1 VTTILSVLVVVLL
14 VGACIGAG
22 SVVLVALGL
31 GDHLARRERLP
42 WAFAIG
48 FGVFGWLIFLPAVG
62 QVLNPSVLFAAVVIC
77 CAGLIAARRLVG
89 PRQDAPVPIDA
100 VGWTL
105 WVLIA
110 VVAVLDLGEGLA
122 PPADGDSLAYHFALP
137 KQFLAAGGLEFI
149 PRAVDGATPMIVQM
163 TYLPA
168 LALGGERGLTLWTM
182 VSGWAAPVLTYVLC
196 RRALGV
202 NWSLAVAL
210 VLLTTPA
217 VLYGGGTGQVEI
229 RLALFALVAV
239 FAAVGAMSTG
249 MLSFAVLAGLGA
261 GFMAA
266 GKYTGLLFVAACG
279 LVILFQ
285 RRGLVHGVVFGA
297 AALAAGVQWY
307 AWHWYSIG
315 DPVFPMLFSL
325 FGVDDPA
332 VWNAAHDAYFR
343 SSFFGS
349 EVAVPANPWWFFAF
363 PFKATLDA
371 VPAFESRRTGLGVYV
386 LVLLPFA
393 VAGVWQYRRRL
404 LQSPLLPVA
413 AVILLFYGIWFFTAS
428 SQRVRHLL
436 PIYPLLL
443 ILVTIAAAAWAQS
456 RSRLMPL
463 VAAVSLVV
471 MVQTAGQAIAARN
484 AVLHMVTGGDREA
497 FLADNVHR
505 YQIVPW
511 INRNLGPDDRL
522 IHGFRQLNYLFDVGY
537 FFAHP
542 SFQALV
548 DVGPLPLPAAR
559 FLEQVRRLGISHMLS
574 APLADLA
581 VLKTPASGLN
591 AVARALHAA
600 GCIEPGPVI
609 EVSNRIS
616 RALPTIAI
624 SSERIQV
631 LRLRSDGCRL

>member
-1 VTTILSVLVVVLL
+1 MTTVLSGLVVVLL

-22 SVVLVALGL
+22 SMVLVGLGL

-62 QVLNPSVLFAAVVIC
+62 QALSTAVLVAAAVIC
-77 CAGLIAARRLVG
+77 CAGMIVIRGLLG

-105 WVLIA
+105 LVLIA
-110 VVAVLDLGEGLA
+110 AVAVLDLGEGLA

-182 VSGWAAPVLTYVLC
+182 VSGWAAPTLTYVLC

-202 NWSLAVAL
+202 NWSLAAAL

-217 VLYGGGTGQVEI
+217 ILYGGGTGQVET
-229 RLALFALVAV
+229 RLALFALVAA
-239 FAAVGAMSTG
+239 FAVVGALSTG
-249 MLSFAVLAGLGA
+249 KVSFAVLAGLGA

-285 RRGLVHGVVFGA
+285 RRGVVHGVVFGA
-297 AALAAGVQWY
+297 AALAAGIQWY

-325 FGVDDPA
+325 FGVNDPA
-332 VWNAAHDAYFR
+332 VWNAAHDAHFR

-349 EVAVPANPWWFFAF
+349 EVAVPATPWWFFAF

-371 VPAFESRRTGLGVYV
+371 VPAFESRRTGFGVYV
-386 LVLLPFA
+386 LLLLPFA
-393 VAGVWQYRRRL
+393 VAGLWQRRRRL
-404 LQSPLLPVA
+404 LRSRLLPVA
-413 AVILLFYGIWFFTAS
+413 AIILLFYGFWFFTAS

-443 ILVTIAAAAWAQS
+443 ILVTIAAAAWA
-456 RSRLMPL
+456 RSRLRLMAL
-463 VAAVSLVV
+463 VAAVALVV
-471 MVQTAGQAIAARN
+471 MVQTAGQVIAARK
-484 AVLHMVTGGDREA
+484 AFIHVVTGGDREA
-497 FLADNVHR
+497 FLAGNVHR

-511 INRNLGPDDRL
+511 ANRNLGADDRL
-522 IHGFRQLNYLFDVGY
+522 MHGFRQLNYLLDVGY
-537 FFAHP
+537 YFVHP

-548 DVGPLPLPAAR
+548 DVGSWPLPPGR
-559 FLEQVRRLGISHMLS
+559 FLKQARRLGISHVLTS
-574 APLADLA
+574 PLADLA
-581 VLKTPASGLN
+581 VSKTQASGLN
-591 AVARALHAA
+591 AVAPALHAA

-609 EVSNRIS
+609 EVSNLVS
-616 RALPTIAI
+616 RALPTTRVL
-624 SSERIQV
+624 SERIQV
-631 LRLRSDGCRL
+631 LRLRGEGCGL